1 MVEVKVRIKIVD
13 DNAAEDMVLAAVVS
27 DGMTLDKLI
36 EENIA
41 NAGWSGRS
49 LVVKS
54 ARIYDKDF
62 NEYVDV
68 IKPYDSLT
76 LSHMQRFEVHL
87 NKAEPKMETILADIS
102 INGTVQ
108 QGQKLVLP
116 SDSTVYSFILAVAST
131 FCKDATDTT
140 VDFVKYFDSDF
151 DEFIDIAKPY
161 ENVALNFQSRYAI
174 SITHVEIPT
183 IPNSN
188 PPDKETEADKNVTTT
203 KLPNENAT
211 NANKPNETG
220 QNPVVPDIIKVQ
232 LGEAIERKALGRVG
246 ELGQFYDART
256 EQFIHGK
263 IFTGNLPFD
272 AVKVT
277 STPSMAPP
285 NFECVTNETL
295 PERLEKLHI
304 EPELKASIICE
315 MVDLSGHGEYLLS
328 DTAKAGEA
336 SSTLIYV
343 KPMKS
348 EMVKF
353 ENPVVAS
360 TISPNSVQDI
370 PEATHV
376 LVGIQW
382 GIAAAVTLKCDR
394 TNPNDISLE
403 NDLKEKLS
411 HIRMSATDQGF
422 LRFDTPNPSRDFRF
436 EIFIDKSLKRGDGP
450 RNLDEVPFYLKRLP
464 ATAATVNEGRG
475 IPISYTFL
483 PLSTFQHHLAPI
495 DLNNRIVLTID
506 EGLIEGIAQMLGGIN
521 QSLHLLC
528 NILSKFQEYSYC
540 IPKDP
545 IEQLH
550 QYYQVVQNYKSNLRT
565 QLYQIIPDIRNGKP
579 DSHQRLDEIMN
590 EYHQNP
596 ASPTNFN
603 SIIEPFAPLNE
614 KIEFVSHHIHQG
626 VIYVNKD
633 GTADRIREK
642 DRFDECYIFF
652 CEWNNAADFQGNSWY
667 FNALAKDPKC
677 ACLFVD
683 NNTQPEIAKNE
694 GVPAGNRIC
703 LYNNK
708 IYESVN
714 YYGDYLEDQ
723 NKCYVRCKK
732 NRARSSKLGM
742 SSRRVEVD
750 LICPQSMKGNFCSKD
765 IREWYCADCRER
777 LQYDFKKNFHCECG
791 HSPVKTF
798 LFRCSDPNH
807 KVGFIEFDDKYISSL
822 VSKIQPYKEINIL
835 ILGETGVGKST
846 WINGLSNYLTYSTM
860 EEAEHGKQIY
870 LVPSQFTITDSNQR
884 LKKITVGKSE
894 NETHE
899 DGASSTQ
906 HPKSYVFNV
915 GKKSVRL
922 IDTPGI
928 GDTRGA
934 DVDNKNFAEILK
946 YIAQFDEIHGICI
959 LLKPNNAR
967 LNLTFRYCI
976 SELLTHLDATA
987 AANIAFC
994 FTNARGTF
1002 YRPGD
1007 TMPSLITYL
1016 EKLKS
1021 DQRVEISTK
1030 ADRVYCM
1037 DNESFRFLCCLHANE
1052 YFSDE
1057 EKKNFEQSWNLS
1069 VKETNRLLEHFE
1081 NHVEPHVVARTVSLN
1096 SARELILTLAKP
1108 LADISQ
1114 IIQDNITA
1122 MNEKAKEVQALNV
1135 KNDDLMKKLMIP
1147 QIGLQPKQLGFP
1159 QTVCTGV
1166 NCIETA
1172 TLPNSE
1178 TQKTIY
1184 KTICHDHCYLQDVT
1198 PETVPNVALQHC
1210 TAMDKSLK
1218 CTNCK
1223 CPWDLHM
1230 HLTYT
1235 QEKTEVLVEDSEIQR
1250 KLKNTNNDKEKQEI
1264 IVQTYKDR
1272 INKYKAEQS
1281 AIDEACAKFAAFLNK
1296 HAIIAYNDAVEEY
1309 LKFNIREAERV
1320 TGNTGSKK
1328 SSKKVERLEQQL
1340 RQYMEKKRILDSQLK
1355 NGTAQ
1360 PIGASDI
1367 QKIQKKLEKLELTG
1381 PNIKLLFDATVNGK
1395 EVNLVQQ
1402 EMYFNK
1408 ASYQK
1413 KRQSRRPYSPPI
1425 ECDSSS
1431 HRSHSP
1437 PTEYGRS
1444 SRRSHS
1450 PPIEYD
1456 NSDNE
1461 NETDSEGKN
1470 QDKEKSHLE
1479 KAMASTAE
1487 IESGEEGKSI
1497 GVRRPNGRLKLLWI
1511 SSEQFVQRTFPPV
1524 MIFSTS
1530 PLPIRGSAAVRCR
1543 SITAFG
1549 LTFFGA
1555 VVDSEADDV
1564 EAWLGSC

>member
-1 MVEVKVRIKIVD
+1 MATVKVCIKLVD
-13 DNAAEDMVLAAVVS
+13 DSSAESKTLSEIVPE
-27 DGMTLDKLI
+27 GMTLKELIEKKVASVGWVNRKLI
-36 EENIA
+36 AKSAQIYDEDFKQFVDVTEPFD
-41 NAGWSGRS
+41 S
-49 LVVKS
+49 LVLLK
-54 ARIYDKDF
+54 
-62 NEYVDV
+62 
-68 IKPYDSLT
+68 
-76 LSHMQRFEVHL
+76 MQRFEVHL

-116 SDSTVYSFILAVAST
+116 SDSTVNDFILAVAST
-131 FCKDATDTT
+131 FCKDATNTI
-140 VDFVKYFDSDF
+140 VNFVKYFDPDF
-151 DEFIDIAKPY
+151 NEFIDIEKPF
-161 ENVALNFQSRYAI
+161 ENVPILFQHRYAI
-174 SITHVEIPT
+174 SIVYTKIPINLNSDSHDVE
-183 IPNSN
+183 S
-188 PPDKETEADKNVTTT
+188 
-203 KLPNENAT
+203 KLPNENITATNLPNESTT

-220 QNPVVPDIIKVQ
+220 QNPVVPDIIRSYCRVQ

-256 EQFIHGK
+256 EQFISGK
-263 IFTGNLPFD
+263 IFNRALPSD
-272 AVKVT
+272 AVKTTNTLPMVP
-277 STPSMAPP
+277 PS
-285 NFECVTNETL
+285 FECVTNETL
-295 PERLEKLHI
+295 HERLEKLHV

-343 KPMKS
+343 KPTKN
-348 EMVKF
+348 EMIKF
-353 ENPVVAS
+353 DNPVVAS
-360 TISPNSVQDI
+360 MVSPNSVQDI
-370 PEATHV
+370 LEATHV

-382 GIAAAVTLKCDR
+382 GIVAAVTLKCDR
-394 TNPNDISLE
+394 TNPNDISIE
-403 NDLKEKLS
+403 NDLKAKLS
-411 HIRMSATDQGF
+411 HIRTGATDQGF
-422 LRFDTPNPSRDFRF
+422 LRFDTSSRSRDFRF
-436 EIFIDKSLKRGDGP
+436 EIFIHKSLKRGDGP
-450 RNLDEVPFYLKRLP
+450 KNLDEVPSYLKRLP

-495 DLNNRIVLTID
+495 DLNNRIVRTID
-506 EGLIEGIAQMLGGIN
+506 EGLIDGIAQMLGGISHN
-521 QSLHLLC
+521 LHLLC
-528 NILSKFQEYSYC
+528 NILSKFKEYYYC
-540 IPKDP
+540 IPKDS

-550 QYYQVVQNYKSNLRT
+550 QYYQVVQDYKSNLRT
-565 QLYQIIPDIRNGKP
+565 QLYQTIADIRNGKP
-579 DSHQRLDEIMN
+579 DSYQRLDEIMN

-596 ASPTNFN
+596 ASPTNF
-603 SIIEPFAPLNE
+603 SSVIEPFAPLNR
-614 KIEFVSHHIHQG
+614 KIEFVSHLVHQG

-633 GTADRIREK
+633 GAADRIREK

-652 CEWNNAADFQGNSWY
+652 CEWNNATDIQGNSWY
-667 FNALAKDPKC
+667 FSALAKDSKC
-677 ACLFVD
+677 TCLFVD
-683 NNTQPEIAKNE
+683 SIAQPEIAKNE

-708 IYESVN
+708 TYESVN

-723 NKCYVRCKK
+723 NKCYVKCKK
-732 NRARSSKLGM
+732 NRTSSSKLDM

-750 LICPQSMKGNFCSKD
+750 LICPQSMKSGFCSKD
-765 IREWYCADCRER
+765 VREWYCADCRER
-777 LQYDFKKNFHCECG
+777 LQYDFKRNFHCECG
-791 HSPVKTF
+791 HASINTF

-807 KVGFIEFDDKYISSL
+807 KADFIGFDDNYISSL
-822 VSKIQPYKEINIL
+822 VDKVQPYEEINIL

-884 LKKITVGKSE
+884 LKKITVGKSK

-946 YIAQFDEIHGICI
+946 FIAQFDKIHGICI

-967 LNLTFRYCI
+967 LNLMFRYCI
-976 SELLTHLDATA
+976 SELLTHLDVTA

-1021 DQRVEISTK
+1021 DQGVEIST
-1030 ADRVYCM
+1030 DVSRVYCM
-1037 DNESFRFLCCLHANE
+1037 DNESFRFLCCLHSGE

-1069 VKETNRLLEHFE
+1069 VKETNRLLDHFE

-1122 MNEKAKEVQALNV
+1122 MNEKAEEVQDLNV
-1135 KNDDLMKKLMIP
+1135 KKGDLMKKLMIP
-1147 QIGLQPKQLGFP
+1147 QIGLQPKQLSFP

-1184 KTICHDHCYLQDVT
+1184 KTICHEHCYLQNVI
-1198 PETVPNVALQHC
+1198 PEVVPNTDLQRC
-1210 TAMDKSLK
+1210 TAMDKRTLK

-1223 CPWDLHM
+1223 CSWDLHM

-1235 QEKTEVLVEDSEIQR
+1235 QEKTEVLVEDSEIQK
-1250 KLKNTNNDKEKQEI
+1250 KLNSTNSDKEKQEI
-1264 IVQTYKDR
+1264 ILQTYKDR

-1281 AIDEACAKFAAFLNK
+1281 AIDEACAKFAAFLK
-1296 HAIIAYNDAVEEY
+1296 RYAIIAYNDAVEEY
-1309 LKFNIREAERV
+1309 LKFNIREAEQV
-1320 TGNTGSKK
+1320 AGTTKSKK
-1328 SSKKVERLEQQL
+1328 SSKRVERLQQQL
-1340 RQYMEKKRILDSQLK
+1340 RQYIEKKRILSGQLA

-1360 PIGASDI
+1360 LIDASDI
-1367 QKIQKKLEKLELTG
+1367 KKIQKDLEKLEMTG
-1381 PNIKLLFDATVNGK
+1381 PNIKLLLEATMNGK

-1402 EMYFNK
+1402 ELYFNK

-1413 KRQSRRPYSPPI
+1413 KRQSRRPYSPPTGY
-1425 ECDSSS
+1425 DSS
-1431 HRSHSP
+1431 
-1437 PTEYGRS
+1437 
-1444 SRRSHS
+1444 
-1450 PPIEYD
+1450 D
-1456 NSDNE
+1456 NG
-1461 NETDSEGKN
+1461 NETDTEGKGK
-1470 QDKEKSHLE
+1470 DK
-1479 KAMASTAE
+1479 
-1487 IESGEEGKSI
+1487 GKS
-1497 GVRRPNGRLKLLWI
+1497 KLQKAKDWA
-1511 SSEQFVQRTFPPV
+1511 T
-1524 MIFSTS
+1524 
-1530 PLPIRGSAAVRCR
+1530 G
-1543 SITAFG
+1543 
-1549 LTFFGA
+1549 FFY
-1555 VVDSEADDV
+1555 
-1564 EAWLGSC
+1564 